1 MSVPPP
7 ISQTLTWVYT
17 EDLAATC
24 AFYGETLGLEM
35 VRDEGVARIYR
46 TSIDGH
52 VGVCETVGDRVVEPK
67 GGMITL
73 VTNDVDGWYA
83 HLSAAGATLRSRP
96 ERNDRFGI
104 YAFLAEDPNG
114 YLIEFQQFLD
124 GDV

>member
-1 MSVPPP
+1 MSAPPP
-7 ISQTLTWVYT
+7 ISQTVTWVYT
-17 EDLAATC
+17 EDLAGTC
-24 AFYGETLGLEM
+24 AFYGETLGLEL

-46 TSIDGH
+46 TSADGH
-52 VGVCETVGDRVVEPK
+52 VGVCETVGFRVVEPK

-73 VTNDVDGWYA
+73 VTDHVDGWYA
-83 HLSAAGATLRSRP
+83 HLSAAGATLRGRP

-124 GDV
+124 AGD